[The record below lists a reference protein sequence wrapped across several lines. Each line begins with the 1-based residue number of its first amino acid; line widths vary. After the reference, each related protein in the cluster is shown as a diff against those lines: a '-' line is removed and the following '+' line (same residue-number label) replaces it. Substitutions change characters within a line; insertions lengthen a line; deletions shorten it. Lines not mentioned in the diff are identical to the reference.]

1 MLFVRSPGNLCK
13 SRGFCCRVLS
23 ARTREGDGH
32 GANKSKAAPRVR
44 GETRLFPSALFF
56 PFPLPV
62 LLYPD
67 PSPFSTFP
75 SSLSLSLSKRLA
87 YDLRVRARVNSKKTY
102 SISLTYAHTRRYRV
116 VGSNNIRK
124 NIPRRHKTSIVHIY
138 IYIYE

>member
-56 PFPLPV
+56 PFPL

-75 SSLSLSLSKRLA
+75 SSLSLSLSKRPA
-87 YDLRVRARVNSKKTY
+87 CDLRVRARVNSKKTH

-124 NIPRRHKTSIVHIY
+124 NIRHKTSIVHIY
-138 IYIYE
+138 IYMNKNRF